1 LRSIKTR
8 KNPDKNLLIEIL
20 QNSPKFTHARN
31 IFQFWRY
38 PHDMAFGIDK
48 LGKKVEALEKSTG
61 KLEYAMS
68 SMSTELGEFKSATK
82 NLTDQVKNLNA
93 SVDKLAQIFETQ
105 MKNLTESMQ
114 ALGKNLTQNM
124 VDNIL
129 NLPKMFSKKRDSST
143 SNSK

>member
-1 LRSIKTR
+1 M
-8 KNPDKNLLIEIL
+8 
-20 QNSPKFTHARN
+20 FTHARN

-38 PHDMAFGIDK
+38 LHVMAFGIDK

-61 KLEYAMS
+61 KLEDAMS
-68 SMSTELGEFKSATK
+68 SMSTELGEFKSTTK

-93 SVDKLAQIFETQ
+93 SVEKLAQIFETQ
-105 MKNLTESMQ
+105 MKNLTDSMQ

>member
-1 LRSIKTR
+1 
-8 KNPDKNLLIEIL
+8 
-20 QNSPKFTHARN
+20 
-31 IFQFWRY
+31 
-38 PHDMAFGIDK
+38 MAFGIDK

-61 KLEYAMS
+61 KLEDAMS
-68 SMSTELGEFKSATK
+68 SMSTELGEFKSTTK

-93 SVDKLAQIFETQ
+93 SVEKLAQIFETQ
-105 MKNLTESMQ
+105 MKNLTDSMQ

-129 NLPKMFSKKRDSST
+129 SLPKMFSKKRDSST